1 MQPAPP
7 GRAAPARVRSRH
19 PPGVLDLPRLQR
31 YIYLDNAATTLPK
44 PRGVAEAVASA
55 LRRAG
60 NPGRSGHILS
70 TRSAR
75 DLFAARERL
84 AELFGGEDSSRFVF
98 TENATAALNQAIKGV
113 LRPGDHVVTTSVEHN
128 SVMRPLRRMEEAGV
142 GITVVPAGPD
152 GVADAGSIV
161 AAFRKATRMVAMVHA
176 SNVTGALQPVEEVAA
191 EARKRGILTL
201 IDAAQTAGSVPID
214 LRALPVDLLAAS
226 GHKGLLGPQGTGF
239 LYVRE
244 GVRIV
249 PLIEGGTGS
258 RSESDR
264 QPEFFPDALESGTR
278 NSVGIAGL
286 SVSLRWILARGVDAI
301 RRKEMELAARLLE
314 GMAIIPGVRSY
325 GPPDPSRRV
334 AVVSFLVEGMD
345 PAETGRLLEK
355 GYGILVRAGLHCS
368 PNGHRTLGTFPA
380 GTVRVSPGP
389 FTTRAEIGKFLS
401 VLRGIRRAAG

>member
-1 MQPAPP
+1 M
-7 GRAAPARVRSRH
+7 
-19 PPGVLDLPRLQR
+19 
-31 YIYLDNAATTLPK
+31 
-44 PRGVAEAVASA
+44 AEAVAAA

-60 NPGRSGHILS
+60 NPGRSGHVLS

-75 DLFAARERL
+75 DLFLARERL
-84 AELFGGEDSSRFVF
+84 AELFGGGDSSRFVF
-98 TENATAALNQAIKGV
+98 TGNATAALNQAIKGV

-128 SVMRPLRRMEEAGV
+128 SVMRPLRRMVDAGV
-142 GITVVPAGPD
+142 GITVVPAGED
-152 GVADAGSIV
+152 GVTDPLSVV
-161 AAFRKATRMVAMVHA
+161 AAFRKETRMVSLVHA
-176 SNVTGALQPVEEVAA
+176 SNVSGALQPVGRVAA

-201 IDAAQTAGSVPID
+201 VDAAQTAGAVPID
-214 LRALPVDLLAAS
+214 LRRLPVDLLAAS

-264 QPEFFPDALESGTR
+264 QPVFFPDALESGTQ

-286 SVSLRWILARGVDAI
+286 AVSLGWLLRKGVDTI
-301 RRKEMELAARLLE
+301 RRKEEEITARLLE
-314 GMAIIPGVRSY
+314 GMARIPGVRLF
-325 GPPDPSRRV
+325 GPQDPSLSV

-345 PAETGRLLEK
+345 PAETGRRLEK

-368 PNGHRTLGTFPA
+368 PNGHRTLGTFPN

-389 FTTRAEIGKFLS
+389 FTTRAEIETFLS
-401 VLRGIRRAAG
+401 ALRRIRRLSG